1 MVSSLR
7 QRNYRLFF
15 FGQLVS
21 VAGTWMQTVAQS
33 FLVLDL
39 THSGT
44 QLGLTSAA
52 RFLPMFLFGPLG
64 GVFADRMD
72 KRRVLYLTQSLSGL
86 LAAVFAVTV
95 ATHSIRLWIV
105 YLLALALGF
114 VNVFDNPARQSFIS
128 EMVSAQDLP
137 NAVTL
142 NSVAMNMARVFG
154 AALGGVIAAAIG
166 LALCFACN
174 ALSFA
179 AVLVS
184 LAAMR
189 KSELFPAKRVTRQKR
204 QVRQGLRY
212 VRSTPELLIPL
223 VMIAV
228 IGTLAWEFQVTLP
241 LMASKVFHRGAAAY
255 GVMASVMGAG
265 AVVGGLISAARPRP
279 RARALCLAAVGW
291 GIAILAAAAAPSLAL
306 ELAALVFV
314 GYGSI
319 TFNSLAKTTL
329 QLAAKP
335 EMRGR
340 VMALWALAWLGSTPV
355 GGPIVGW
362 VGQVIGPR
370 WALVIG
376 GLPTLACGILALPAL
391 TRIDRRA
398 AAQAPPRPLLAPSR
412 PGRRAA
418 RPELA
423 EPGRDQ
429 LGQPGRVQR
438 RADRIRGPPE
448 HPPVRVVADAL
459 LLDLVGR
466 RRGERGG
473 EDEHHLV
480 LGPAPPAEDVLQHAE
495 QPHVGQLLADLLT
508 ELPADGVERILPEL
522 HVPAER
528 PLERRLRPGID
539 VLRHQQRPVPWPPDD
554 RHRLDDLPLARNRCH
569 RPVLSQPP
577 AADGT
582 YCFVTKTVEPE
593 RRRSRD
599 QGCGEHE
606 GGVTAPA
613 VLVRDRRGGTSYRL
627 GSHSPRPVPDWV
639 QLDSDHRPAVP
650 AADNRGLRAGHRD
663 PRSPASGW
671 RTRRARRSRSEP
683 SAGTCCR

>member
-1 MVSSLR
+1 VRRLNLSPGQMVSSLR

-21 VAGTWMQTVAQS
+21 VAGTWMQSVAQS

-52 RFLPMFLFGPLG
+52 RFLPMFLFGPIG

-72 KRRVLYLTQSLSGL
+72 RKRVLYLTQSLSGL

-95 ATHSIRLWIV
+95 ATHSIRLWLV
-105 YLLALALGF
+105 YLLAIALGF

-189 KSELFPAKRVTRQKR
+189 TSELFPAKRVAKDKH

-228 IGTLAWEFQVTLP
+228 IGTLAWEFQVSLP
-241 LMASKVFHRGAAAY
+241 LMASKVFHGGAASY
-255 GVMASVMGAG
+255 GVMASVMGGG
-265 AVVGGLISAARPRP
+265 AVVGGLISAARSRP

-291 GIAILAAAAAPSLAL
+291 GIAILAAAVAPSMAL
-306 ELAALVFV
+306 ELTALVFV

-340 VMALWALAWLGSTPV
+340 VMALWALAWLGSTPI

-362 VGQVIGPR
+362 AGQAIGAR

-376 GLPTLACGILALPAL
+376 GVAALACGVLALPAL

-398 AAQAPPRPLLAPSR
+398 AAPPP
-412 PGRRAA
+412 
-418 RPELA
+418 
-423 EPGRDQ
+423 
-429 LGQPGRVQR
+429 
-438 RADRIRGPPE
+438 
-448 HPPVRVVADAL
+448 
-459 LLDLVGR
+459 
-466 RRGERGG
+466 
-473 EDEHHLV
+473 
-480 LGPAPPAEDVLQHAE
+480 PAPALASHA
-495 QPHVGQLLADLLT
+495 
-508 ELPADGVERILPEL
+508 GV
-522 HVPAER
+522 
-528 PLERRLRPGID
+528 
-539 VLRHQQRPVPWPPDD
+539 
-554 RHRLDDLPLARNRCH
+554 N
-569 RPVLSQPP
+569 
-577 AADGT
+577 
-582 YCFVTKTVEPE
+582 
-593 RRRSRD
+593 
-599 QGCGEHE
+599 
-606 GGVTAPA
+606 
-613 VLVRDRRGGTSYRL
+613 
-627 GSHSPRPVPDWV
+627 
-639 QLDSDHRPAVP
+639 
-650 AADNRGLRAGHRD
+650 
-663 PRSPASGW
+663 
-671 RTRRARRSRSEP
+671 
-683 SAGTCCR
+683 

>member
-21 VAGTWMQTVAQS
+21 VAGTWMQSVAQS
-33 FLVLDL
+33 FLVLGL

-52 RFLPMFLFGPLG
+52 RFLPMFAFGPLG
-64 GVFADRMD
+64 GVFVDRMD
-72 KRRVLYLTQSLSGL
+72 KQRVLYLTQSLSGL

-95 ATHSIRLWIV
+95 GTHSIRLWIV
-105 YLLALALGF
+105 YLLAVALGF
-114 VNVFDNPARQSFIS
+114 VNVLDNPARQSFIS
-128 EMVSAQDLP
+128 EMVAGEDLP

-189 KSELFPAKRVTRQKR
+189 RSELFPVQRVARRKR
-204 QVRQGLRY
+204 QVRQGLSY
-212 VRSTPELLIPL
+212 VRRTPELLVPL

-228 IGTLAWEFQVTLP
+228 VGTLAWEFQVSLP
-241 LMASKVFHRGAAAY
+241 LMASKVFHHGAAVY

-279 RARALCLAAVGW
+279 RGRALCLAAIGW
-291 GIAILAAAAAPSLAL
+291 GVAILAAAAAPDLAL

-335 EMRGR
+335 QMRGR

-362 VGQVIGPR
+362 IGQAAGAR
-370 WALVIG
+370 WSLVVG

-398 AAQAPPRPLLAPSR
+398 A
-412 PGRRAA
+412 
-418 RPELA
+418 
-423 EPGRDQ
+423 
-429 LGQPGRVQR
+429 
-438 RADRIRGPPE
+438 
-448 HPPVRVVADAL
+448 PV
-459 LLDLVGR
+459 
-466 RRGERGG
+466 
-473 EDEHHLV
+473 
-480 LGPAPPAEDVLQHAE
+480 PAPPADAT
-495 QPHVGQLLADLLT
+495 LA
-508 ELPADGVERILPEL
+508 A
-522 HVPAER
+522 
-528 PLERRLRPGID
+528 PGT
-539 VLRHQQRPVPWPPDD
+539 Q
-554 RHRLDDLPLARNRCH
+554 
-569 RPVLSQPP
+569 
-577 AADGT
+577 
-582 YCFVTKTVEPE
+582 
-593 RRRSRD
+593 
-599 QGCGEHE
+599 
-606 GGVTAPA
+606 
-613 VLVRDRRGGTSYRL
+613 
-627 GSHSPRPVPDWV
+627 
-639 QLDSDHRPAVP
+639 
-650 AADNRGLRAGHRD
+650 
-663 PRSPASGW
+663 
-671 RTRRARRSRSEP
+671 
-683 SAGTCCR
+683 

>member
-33 FLVLDL
+33 FLVLEL

-52 RFLPMFLFGPLG
+52 RFLPMFLFGPIG

-72 KRRVLYLTQSLSGL
+72 RKRVLYLTQTLSGL

-105 YLLALALGF
+105 YLLALSLGF

-128 EMVSAQDLP
+128 ELVSPGDLP

-154 AALGGVIAAAIG
+154 AALGGVLAAAIG
-166 LALCFACN
+166 LALCFTFN
-174 ALSFA
+174 ALSFG

-189 KSELFPAKRVTRQKR
+189 TSELFLATRVTRQKG

-212 VRSTPELLIPL
+212 VRSTPDLLIPL

-241 LMASKVFHRGAAAY
+241 LMASQVFHGGAASY

-265 AVVGGLISAARPRP
+265 AVVGGLISAARARP
-279 RARALCLAAVGW
+279 GARALCLAAIGW
-291 GIAILAAAAAPSLAL
+291 GIAILAAAAAPTLTL

-329 QLAAKP
+329 QLAARP

-362 VGQVIGPR
+362 TGQVIGAR

-376 GLPTLACGILALPAL
+376 GVATLACGVLALPAL
-391 TRIDRRA
+391 TRI
-398 AAQAPPRPLLAPSR
+398 
-412 PGRRAA
+412 GRRPAHVPGHA
-418 RPELA
+418 EPELTA
-423 EPGRDQ
+423 
-429 LGQPGRVQR
+429 
-438 RADRIRGPPE
+438 
-448 HPPVRVVADAL
+448 
-459 LLDLVGR
+459 
-466 RRGERGG
+466 
-473 EDEHHLV
+473 
-480 LGPAPPAEDVLQHAE
+480 
-495 QPHVGQLLADLLT
+495 
-508 ELPADGVERILPEL
+508 
-522 HVPAER
+522 
-528 PLERRLRPGID
+528 
-539 VLRHQQRPVPWPPDD
+539 
-554 RHRLDDLPLARNRCH
+554 
-569 RPVLSQPP
+569 
-577 AADGT
+577 
-582 YCFVTKTVEPE
+582 
-593 RRRSRD
+593 RSR
-599 QGCGEHE
+599 
-606 GGVTAPA
+606 
-613 VLVRDRRGGTSYRL
+613 
-627 GSHSPRPVPDWV
+627 
-639 QLDSDHRPAVP
+639 
-650 AADNRGLRAGHRD
+650 
-663 PRSPASGW
+663 
-671 RTRRARRSRSEP
+671 
-683 SAGTCCR
+683 

>member
-1 MVSSLR
+1 MRGLRVRSRQLVQTFRPGQMISSLH

-33 FLVLDL
+33 FLVLGL

-44 QLGLTSAA
+44 QLGLATAA

-72 KRRVLYLTQSLSGL
+72 KRRVLYVTQSLSGL
-86 LAAVFAVTV
+86 LAGVFAVTV
-95 ATHSIRLWIV
+95 GTHVIRLWLV
-105 YLLALALGF
+105 YLLAVALGF

-128 EMVSAQDLP
+128 EMVSPRDLP

-189 KSELFPAKRVTRQKR
+189 KSELFSAKRVARKKR
-204 QVRQGLRY
+204 QVRQGLAY
-212 VRSTPELLIPL
+212 VRKTPELLIPL

-228 IGTLAWEFQVTLP
+228 VGTLAWEFQVTLP
-241 LMASKVFHRGAAAY
+241 LMASSAFHRGAAAY

-306 ELAALVFV
+306 ELVALVFV

-329 QLAAKP
+329 QLAARP

-340 VMALWALAWLGSTPV
+340 VMALWALAWLGSTPI

-362 VGQVIGPR
+362 VGQAIGPR
-370 WALVIG
+370 WALVVG
-376 GLPTLACGILALPAL
+376 GLPTLVCGLLALPAL

-398 AAQAPPRPLLAPSR
+398 AQAPAP
-412 PGRRAA
+412 
-418 RPELA
+418 A
-423 EPGRDQ
+423 ETAGT
-429 LGQPGRVQR
+429 
-438 RADRIRGPPE
+438 APPE
-448 HPPVRVVADAL
+448 A
-459 LLDLVGR
+459 
-466 RRGERGG
+466 
-473 EDEHHLV
+473 
-480 LGPAPPAEDVLQHAE
+480 Q
-495 QPHVGQLLADLLT
+495 LT
-508 ELPADGVERILPEL
+508 E
-522 HVPAER
+522 
-528 PLERRLRPGID
+528 
-539 VLRHQQRPVPWPPDD
+539 
-554 RHRLDDLPLARNRCH
+554 
-569 RPVLSQPP
+569 S
-577 AADGT
+577 
-582 YCFVTKTVEPE
+582 
-593 RRRSRD
+593 
-599 QGCGEHE
+599 
-606 GGVTAPA
+606 
-613 VLVRDRRGGTSYRL
+613 
-627 GSHSPRPVPDWV
+627 
-639 QLDSDHRPAVP
+639 AVP
-650 AADNRGLRAGHRD
+650 AQ
-663 PRSPASGW
+663 
-671 RTRRARRSRSEP
+671 RR
-683 SAGTCCR
+683 

>member
-1 MVSSLR
+1 MRRLRLRPGQMVSSLR

-21 VAGTWMQTVAQS
+21 VAGTWMQSIAQS

-52 RFLPMFLFGPLG
+52 RFLPMFLFGPVG

-72 KRRVLYLTQSLSGL
+72 RKRVLYLTQSLSGL

-105 YLLALALGF
+105 YLLAVALGF

-128 EMVSAQDLP
+128 EMVTAEDLP

-189 KSELFPAKRVTRQKR
+189 TSELFPAERVTRQKR

-223 VMIAV
+223 VMIGV
-228 IGTLAWEFQVTLP
+228 IGTLAWEFQVSLP
-241 LMASKVFHRGAAAY
+241 LMASKVFHGGAAAY
-255 GVMASVMGAG
+255 GVMASVMGGG
-265 AVVGGLISAARPRP
+265 AVVGGLISAARSRP
-279 RARALCLAAVGW
+279 RTRALCLAAVGW
-291 GIAILAAAAAPSLAL
+291 GIAILAAAVAPSMAL

-340 VMALWALAWLGSTPV
+340 VMALWGLAWLGSTPI

-362 VGQVIGPR
+362 VGQAIGPR

-376 GLPTLACGILALPAL
+376 GVAALACGVLALPAL

-398 AAQAPPRPLLAPSR
+398 AAQTPPAP
-412 PGRRAA
+412 AA
-418 RPELA
+418 RALA
-423 EPGRDQ
+423 N
-429 LGQPGRVQR
+429 RV
-438 RADRIRGPPE
+438 G
-448 HPPVRVVADAL
+448 
-459 LLDLVGR
+459 
-466 RRGERGG
+466 
-473 EDEHHLV
+473 
-480 LGPAPPAEDVLQHAE
+480 
-495 QPHVGQLLADLLT
+495 
-508 ELPADGVERILPEL
+508 
-522 HVPAER
+522 
-528 PLERRLRPGID
+528 
-539 VLRHQQRPVPWPPDD
+539 
-554 RHRLDDLPLARNRCH
+554 
-569 RPVLSQPP
+569 
-577 AADGT
+577 
-582 YCFVTKTVEPE
+582 
-593 RRRSRD
+593 
-599 QGCGEHE
+599 
-606 GGVTAPA
+606 
-613 VLVRDRRGGTSYRL
+613 
-627 GSHSPRPVPDWV
+627 
-639 QLDSDHRPAVP
+639 
-650 AADNRGLRAGHRD
+650 
-663 PRSPASGW
+663 AS
-671 RTRRARRSRSEP
+671 
-683 SAGTCCR
+683 

>member
-21 VAGTWMQTVAQS
+21 VAGTWMQSVAQS

-52 RFLPMFLFGPLG
+52 RFLPMFLFGPIG

-72 KRRVLYLTQSLSGL
+72 RKRVLYLTQSLSGL

-95 ATHSIRLWIV
+95 ATHSIRLWVV
-105 YLLALALGF
+105 YLLAIALGF

-189 KSELFPAKRVTRQKR
+189 TSELFPAKRITRQKR

-241 LMASKVFHRGAAAY
+241 LMASKVFHGGAASY
-255 GVMASVMGAG
+255 GVMASVMGGG
-265 AVVGGLISAARPRP
+265 AVVGGLISAARSRP
-279 RARALCLAAVGW
+279 RTRALCLAAVGW
-291 GIAILAAAAAPSLAL
+291 GIAILAAAAAPSMAL
-306 ELAALVFV
+306 ELTALVFV

-362 VGQVIGPR
+362 VGQETGAR

-376 GLPTLACGILALPAL
+376 GVAALACGVLALPAL
-391 TRIDRRA
+391 TKIDRRA
-398 AAQAPPRPLLAPSR
+398 TAQAPPP
-412 PGRRAA
+412 
-418 RPELA
+418 
-423 EPGRDQ
+423 
-429 LGQPGRVQR
+429 
-438 RADRIRGPPE
+438 
-448 HPPVRVVADAL
+448 
-459 LLDLVGR
+459 
-466 RRGERGG
+466 
-473 EDEHHLV
+473 
-480 LGPAPPAEDVLQHAE
+480 PPARA
-495 QPHVGQLLADLLT
+495 LADQVG
-508 ELPADGVERILPEL
+508 AN
-522 HVPAER
+522 
-528 PLERRLRPGID
+528 
-539 VLRHQQRPVPWPPDD
+539 Q
-554 RHRLDDLPLARNRCH
+554 AR
-569 RPVLSQPP
+569 
-577 AADGT
+577 
-582 YCFVTKTVEPE
+582 
-593 RRRSRD
+593 
-599 QGCGEHE
+599 
-606 GGVTAPA
+606 
-613 VLVRDRRGGTSYRL
+613 
-627 GSHSPRPVPDWV
+627 
-639 QLDSDHRPAVP
+639 
-650 AADNRGLRAGHRD
+650 
-663 PRSPASGW
+663 AS
-671 RTRRARRSRSEP
+671 
-683 SAGTCCR
+683 